1 MIQPAGI
8 RAVGSGGKGTCFD
21 EQQAASPEPQAA
33 SRQASL
39 SAGKPISDSLRTSVD
54 RQASWHRQPARILC
68 SDLPTFVGLAAAMPF
83 PEGWELP
90 ASSPFLH
97 DGVDLL
103 LTLRIERVATQQS
116 AHTLGIAVRH
126 VHGCVEYDVQPLIR
140 RLELSNER

>member
-1 MIQPAGI
+1 MKERP
-8 RAVGSGGKGTCFD
+8 T
-21 EQQAASPEPQAA
+21 A
-33 SRQASL
+33 SRQVSL
-39 SAGKPISDSLRTSVD
+39 LAGKPISHSRRTSVD
-54 RQASWHRQPARILC
+54 RQAGWLRQQQEFFILTC
-68 SDLPTFVGLAAAMPF
+68 RPLSACLPPCGF

-140 RLELSNER
+140 RLKLSNER